1 MLLNNK
7 LIFINYL
14 NFKYCKFYWLLFLV
28 FYMYIFWPF
37 FGRPKFKTWL
47 FGHGK
52 TAKRPT
58 ANSGQTANGQLRPNG
73 QWPTLRYGISVST
86 VFLYCTRVMLAIH
99 SL

>member
-37 FGRPKFKTWL
+37 FGRPKFKTWP
-47 FGHGK
+47 FGH
-52 TAKRPT
+52 
-58 ANSGQTANGQLRPNG
+58 GQTAN
-73 QWPTLRYGISVST
+73 TDY
-86 VFLYCTRVMLAIH
+86 
-99 SL
+99 

>member
-37 FGRPKFKTWL
+37 FGRPKFKTWP
-47 FGHGK
+47 FGHGQ

-58 ANSGQTANGQLRPNG
+58 ANLGQTANGQHWL
-73 QWPTLRYGISVST
+73 TSA
-86 VFLYCTRVMLAIH
+86 FLQRHLLLLH
-99 SL
+99 SLLQLHILPDADPAL

>member
-37 FGRPKFKTWL
+37 FGRPN
-47 FGHGK
+47 GQ
-52 TAKRPT
+52 RPT
-58 ANSGQTANGQLRPNG
+58 LAKQPMANTD
-73 QWPTLRYGISVST
+73 
-86 VFLYCTRVMLAIH
+86 
-99 SL
+99 

>member
-37 FGRPKFKTWL
+37 FGRPKFKTWP
-47 FGHGK
+47 FGHGQ

-58 ANSGQTANGQLRPNG
+58 ANLGQTANGQHWFCRLF
-73 QWPTLRYGISVST
+73 YISITDTSD
-86 VFLYCTRVMLAIH
+86 IN
-99 SL
+99 

>member
-37 FGRPKFKTWL
+37 FGRPKFKTWP
-47 FGHGK
+47 FGH
-52 TAKRPT
+52 
-58 ANSGQTANGQLRPNG
+58 GQTANGQ
-73 QWPTLRYGISVST
+73 WPTLMKPRLPFCLLREQGTFLEKLVAKDLLTVQQQIFCSSV
-86 VFLYCTRVMLAIH
+86 RN
-99 SL
+99 

>member
-37 FGRPKFKTWL
+37 LAGQNLKLGQRPTL
-47 FGHGK
+47 
-52 TAKRPT
+52 AKRPM
-58 ANSGQTANGQLRPNG
+58 ANT
-73 QWPTLRYGISVST
+73 GINNIT
-86 VFLYCTRVMLAIH
+86 D
-99 SL
+99 

>member
-37 FGRPKFKTWL
+37 FGRPKFKTWP
-47 FGHGK
+47 FGHGQ

-58 ANSGQTANGQLRPNG
+58 ANSGQTANGQHCKLYRSLSV
-73 QWPTLRYGISVST
+73 TRHLVVKISISD
-86 VFLYCTRVMLAIH
+86 AN
-99 SL
+99 

>member
-37 FGRPKFKTWL
+37 FGRPKFKTWP
-47 FGHGK
+47 FGCGQ
-52 TAKRPT
+52 TAKQ
-58 ANSGQTANGQLRPNG
+58 AMAKIGQTANGQH
-73 QWPTLRYGISVST
+73 WCIFGIFGVISII
-86 VFLYCTRVMLAIH
+86 LCIKHIMII
-99 SL
+99 